1 MGQPQSGSLAVASE
15 RLPNNGDTR
24 GLSNMKDH
32 AQHAVM
38 SVPRCST
45 PDKFMNE
52 NESYTKPCSR
62 VSSRSRKIVAK
73 VHSAADVVGQVC
85 RLGVLAAVLVGSQPA
100 AAESI
105 HPTRT
110 VPPAPLS
117 NKSTPL
123 PSTALKQSIVAP
135 KLALAQ
141 FGQESAS
148 EDVRQIA
155 DWIIDTHN
163 NQDLPFLIV
172 DKRNA
177 KVFAFNPAGTL
188 KGASPALLGIA
199 LGDDSIPGIGQ
210 RKLSAIQPDERTTPA
225 GRFVATLARNLQGTE
240 ILWVDY
246 DAAISLHR
254 VITGG
259 PGQRRAERL
268 STSTTTDNRISY
280 GCINVPVAFYDQ
292 FVGPAFKGTN
302 GIVYVLP
309 EIRSMQEIFG
319 SFDVDRHGQL
329 PDTDPLV
336 PAQST
341 LTKGAAI
348 RLR

>member
-1 MGQPQSGSLAVASE
+1 MQL
-15 RLPNNGDTR
+15 RND
-24 GLSNMKDH
+24 
-32 AQHAVM
+32 
-38 SVPRCST
+38 
-45 PDKFMNE
+45 FMNE
-52 NESYTKPCSR
+52 NGNNIRPCSR
-62 VSSRSRKIVAK
+62 VSSRSRKITAK
-73 VHSAADVVGQVC
+73 SHSAVDLIGQVC
-85 RLGVLAAVLVGSQPA
+85 RLGVLAAALVSHQLA
-100 AAESI
+100 TAESTY
-105 HPTRT
+105 PTVSAST
-110 VPPAPLS
+110 SSLID
-117 NKSTPL
+117 KSMPV
-123 PSTALKQSIVAP
+123 PSTALKQSTVEGN
-135 KLALAQ
+135 LARAQ

-148 EDVRQIA
+148 EDAHTIA
-155 DWIIDTHN
+155 DWIVDSHN
-163 NQDLPFLIV
+163 NQGLPFLIV
-172 DKRNA
+172 DKKNA
-177 KVFAFNPAGTL
+177 KVFAFNPAGML

-210 RKLSAIQPDERTTPA
+210 RKLSSIRPDERTTPA
-225 GRFVATLARNLQGTE
+225 GRFVATLARNLQGIE

-259 PGQRRAERL
+259 PGERRAERL

-319 SFDVDRHGQL
+319 SFDVERHDQL
-329 PDTDPLV
+329 PGTDSAV

-341 LTKGAAI
+341 PTKGAAI